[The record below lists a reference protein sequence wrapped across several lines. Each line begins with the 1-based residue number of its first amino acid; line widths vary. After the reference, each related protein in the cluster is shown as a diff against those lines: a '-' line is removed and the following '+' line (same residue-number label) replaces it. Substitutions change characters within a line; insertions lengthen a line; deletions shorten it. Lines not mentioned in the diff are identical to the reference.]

1 MIVNVIQSILIAGLA
16 YVIFAVPAV
25 FLIKE
30 AHISKIG
37 KKKYKL

>member
-1 MIVNVIQSILIAGLA
+1 MIVNVIQSLLIACLA
-16 YVIFAVPAV
+16 YATFAIPSV

-37 KKKYKL
+37 KKRK

>member
-1 MIVNVIQSILIAGLA
+1 MIANVIQSFIIACLTYA
-16 YVIFAVPAV
+16 IFAIPAV

-37 KKKYKL
+37 RKKYKL

>member
-16 YVIFAVPAV
+16 YAIFAVPAV

-37 KKKYKL
+37 RKKYKL

>member
-1 MIVNVIQSILIAGLA
+1 MIVNVIQSLLIACLA
-16 YVIFAVPAV
+16 YAIFAIPSA

-37 KKKYKL
+37 RKKYKL

>member
-1 MIVNVIQSILIAGLA
+1 MIVNVIQSFIVAGLA
-16 YVIFAVPAV
+16 YAIFAIPSV

-37 KKKYKL
+37 RKKYKL